1 MTKRIGAFLLA
12 LCMVLSIM
20 PLTSAAGIFADV
32 NQEDW
37 FDSAVEYVFENNLM
51 SGVGEGN
58 FDPNGVVSR
67 AMVWMTLARLDEA
80 NVIGG
85 EPWYAK
91 AQAWAIAN
99 GVSDGTDPEGNVT
112 REQLISMLYRYAQAE
127 KYDVSVGENTNIL
140 SYSDAFSISD
150 YAFAA
155 FQWGCGADI
164 INGIDGA
171 LVPQGTATR
180 AQLAVMLRAF
190 VENVV
195 KAEPEEVIPA
205 THTVTFLWNFGDEG
219 AYYTTTVKH
228 GKAVERPESPERED
242 FGFMGWTTT
251 DGELYDFSAP
261 VMADLELYAK
271 WSHIFGHI
279 CTFTNWES
287 NDNGTHT
294 GWCVC
299 GQWRTYPCII
309 EDGVCVVCGEVY
321 PATAEQLI
329 EAIAQGGTVILS
341 DDILLD
347 EPLEIPEGVE
357 VVLDLNG
364 NTLETTQRE
373 DDPTKHYYAIDNYG
387 TLILKNGTIKA
398 RGIENFGTMTVEE
411 GVSITALDENGG
423 AAIWNEGDLEINGG
437 NFDTVDQDGVAPDAC
452 ALYND
457 GGDVVINDG
466 TFKDKTPRSYCIIS
480 EGGTMVI
487 NDGEFYGHHG
497 VVASTGN
504 SDVEINGGLFELVDD
519 VVPQSDHTIY
529 AASGGKVT
537 INGGKVKHNGATESG
552 GKILYEEAAD
562 EIKVTGG
569 EFDADPTDCVAN
581 GYEVVENT
589 DGTYSVVQ
597 SYSVDENGDVTV
609 YTESGLANTL
619 SGLTSGDEVDVVL
632 AEDITT
638 DGDTKITVPIGA
650 TVNLDL
656 NGKTLATETDGTG
669 NREAFLVKGE
679 MNVSGGTIT
688 TEHTGTDLAWSAMTT
703 VFDITAGGVLNL
715 EGVTIKNLGGS
726 AMAFCIHLNNWGEV
740 TLNANNCV
748 FESTYMA
755 IRLFNSGY
763 DDNNV
768 TITNSTI
775 HGDKYAVWVHNYIGD
790 LNPVDHPNDAI
801 KARIKLDIYDGSN
814 TITAGSDKTSPTPV
828 LYGFDTYVYFNA
840 NGEEVNS
847 LGNLI

>member
-1 MTKRIGAFLLA
+1 MTKRISAFLLA

-195 KAEPEEVIPA
+195 KAEPEEVIPT

-242 FGFMGWTTT
+242 FGFMGWTTA

-287 NDNGTHT
+287 NGNGTHT

-299 GQWRTYPCII
+299 GQWRTYPCVI

-321 PATAEQLI
+321 PVTAEQLI

-357 VVLDLNG
+357 VVLDLGG
-364 NTLETTQRE
+364 NTLETGLQDNSSERH
-373 DDPTKHYYAIDNYG
+373 DYAINNYG
-387 TLILKNGTIKA
+387 TLTLKNGKIKA
-398 RGIENFGTMTVEE
+398 RGIQNFGTMTVEE

-452 ALYND
+452 ALYNK

-569 EFDADPTDCVAN
+569 EFDADPTDCVAD

-589 DGTYSVVQ
+589 DGSYSVIP
-597 SYSVDENGDVTV
+597 SYVVDENGDYTV
-609 YTESGLANTL
+609 YTAEGLKDAL
-619 SGLTSGDEVDVVL
+619 AAGDGDVVL
-632 AEDITT
+632 ASDVELDNEKIEIPAGADITIDLNSHDIEAT
-638 DGDTKITVPIGA
+638 ANVDNSVATNEGIFSIASGA
-650 TVNLDL
+650 TL
-656 NGKTLATETDGTG
+656 
-669 NREAFLVKGE
+669 
-679 MNVSGGTIT
+679 
-688 TEHTGTDLAWSAMTT
+688 T
-703 VFDITAGGVLNL
+703 V
-715 EGVTIKNLGGS
+715 EGD
-726 AMAFCIHLNNWGEV
+726 GEV
-740 TLNANNCV
+740 TVSVSITNEDN
-748 FESTYMA
+748 YGMA
-755 IRLFNSGY
+755 IFKNSGTLNIY
-763 DDNNV
+763 GGTYSISDDSPAALSGWIIVDIVDTCLYSGTATTNIYGGTFSIGGRAINLFRNFPTSNHAM
-768 TITNSTI
+768 TILNIYGGTF
-775 HGDKYAVWVHNYIGD
+775 IG
-790 LNPVDHPNDAI
+790 NP
-801 KARIKLDIYDGSN
+801 
-814 TITAGSDKTSPTPV
+814 DKTTSYIWNHQSASTANSSKMNFE
-828 LYGFDTYVYFNA
+828 GGTYTGNIVYEDYHGQGDITVSEA
-840 NGEEVNS
+840 ALAGGLSAYSGNS
-847 LGNLI
+847 